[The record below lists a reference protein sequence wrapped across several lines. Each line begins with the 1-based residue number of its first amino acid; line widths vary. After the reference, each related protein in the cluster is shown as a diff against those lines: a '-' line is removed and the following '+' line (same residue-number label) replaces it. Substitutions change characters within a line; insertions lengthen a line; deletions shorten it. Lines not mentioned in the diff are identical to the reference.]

1 MPAWTPSLEWK
12 DQDAFLIGG
21 GSSLAGF
28 DFSILKQC
36 NVIGCNDAW
45 HLGEEIVK
53 ICLFGD
59 ASWWERNK
67 QDLKQFKGRVV
78 TCAPT
83 LLPLQLSWLWQMER
97 IRDGLHEGHVLGWNY
112 STGAAAINL
121 AVTLGATRIFLLGY
135 DLGPQNGKVHWHS
148 YAFKPPNIEAFIRF
162 TRGFT
167 TLAQSLKRRPD
178 VRILNVTDGSSKLPV
193 FERISVAHFL
203 SIIKTLTPAPPQ
215 ALSGCVPRSATNGRV
230 AALQAQT
237 GQGRGLGG
245 GLITA

>member
-1 MPAWTPSLEWK
+1 MPSWTPSSEWK
-12 DQDAFLIGG
+12 DQDVFIIGG
-21 GSSLAGF
+21 GSSLKGF
-28 DFSILKQC
+28 DFSILQGR

-45 HLGEEIVK
+45 HLGVEVVK

-67 QDLKQFKGRVV
+67 QDLKHFPGRVV

-97 IRDGLHEGHVLGWNY
+97 VRDGLHEGNVLGWNY

-121 AVTLGATRIFLLGY
+121 AITLGAKRIFLLGY

-162 TRGFT
+162 SRGFS
-167 TLAQSLKRRPD
+167 TLFQSLKRLPELE
-178 VRILNVTDGSSKLPV
+178 VINVTDGSSTLPM
-193 FERISVAHFL
+193 FDRLPMCEFL
-203 SIIKTLTPAPPQ
+203 SIVKTLLPSPPPALAGPP
-215 ALSGCVPRSATNGRV
+215 PRLAVMSPASEPPTQPGHCQEQR
-230 AALQAQT
+230 
-237 GQGRGLGG
+237 REE
-245 GLITA
+245 ITA